1 MSIIKVILIDYNE
14 SKIMELKIIYIII
27 QCLQNIF
34 SRDVFN
40 EIENLEDKTFMMRL
54 FDLLKIQ
61 EIQSMV

>member
-1 MSIIKVILIDYNE
+1 
-14 SKIMELKIIYIII
+14 MELKIIYIII

-40 EIENLEDKTFMMRL
+40 EIENLEDKTFMLRL

-61 EIQSMV
+61 ELQSMV

>member
-1 MSIIKVILIDYNE
+1 MKVILIDYNE